1 MFAAES
7 HNHDEL
13 QIDFRIKRDVD
24 GNEGGQLVGETKCE
38 NIPRRVCIPN
48 NCGMTE
54 SKEEECHN
62 KKSLV
67 LQEIPEEVRKIK
79 LLGFSLV
86 LNINY
91 PRLKLLDNRFIL
103 LFRLVSFNH
112 TSVAKPEH
120 D

>member
-1 MFAAES
+1 MVAIIARLFQKHDTFQSLHTFFYNYFKSFAAED
-7 HNHDEL
+7 HDHDEL

-24 GNEGGQLVGETKCE
+24 DNEGGQLVGETKCE

-67 LQEIPEEVRKIK
+67 LQEIPEEVGKHKVICFIFGKK
-79 LLGFSLV
+79 LS
-86 LNINY
+86 
-91 PRLKLLDNRFIL
+91 
-103 LFRLVSFNH
+103 
-112 TSVAKPEH
+112 
-120 D
+120 

>member
-1 MFAAES
+1 MFVAES

-24 GNEGGQLVGETKCE
+24 DNEGGQLVGETKCE

-79 LLGFSLV
+79 
-86 LNINY
+86 
-91 PRLKLLDNRFIL
+91 
-103 LFRLVSFNH
+103 
-112 TSVAKPEH
+112 
-120 D
+120 